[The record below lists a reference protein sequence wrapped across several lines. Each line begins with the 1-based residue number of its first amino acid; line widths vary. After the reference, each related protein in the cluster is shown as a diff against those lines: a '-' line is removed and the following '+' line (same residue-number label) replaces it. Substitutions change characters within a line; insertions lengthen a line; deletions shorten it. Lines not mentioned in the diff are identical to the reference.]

1 MAGEDLRTTK
11 RKQRVGVEG
20 IAREKRKPA
29 RVKASF
35 RGFSWPIKGSQ
46 FPQKKVETTDASA
59 HIQTHSGEY
68 RGET

>member
-1 MAGEDLRTTK
+1 MAGEELRTTK

-35 RGFSWPIKGSQ
+35 RGF
-46 FPQKKVETTDASA
+46 FLA
-59 HIQTHSGEY
+59 HKRKPVSSEESGNY
-68 RGET
+68 RCERTYTNTQRGVQR